1 MRGQTLA
8 AMIVVA
14 FLALQAQV
22 AVAQVLDEDRRIAQL
37 AAEAESAEQHA
48 RVASEARERANQLD
62 AQAARYERTARRLEK
77 NWFPNEYK
85 TPSMLQPGYRERQRA
100 ANARQAAKE
109 TRVLAKRHHQ
119 IAIDLRTAPD

>member
-1 MRGQTLA
+1 MRGQWVA

-14 FLALQAQV
+14 GLAGWAPTGAAQ
-22 AVAQVLDEDRRIAQL
+22 DEDRRIAVM

-48 RVASEARERANQLD
+48 RVHAAARARAEQLD
-62 AQAARYERTARRLEK
+62 AEAARYERIARRLEK

-100 ANARQAAKE
+100 ANARHAARD
-109 TRVLAKRHHQ
+109 TRALAERHRQ
-119 IAIDLRTAPD
+119 IAIDIRNAPD